1 MTADPF
7 ADAVIADRLRLL
19 TYAELRLTPGGW
31 WRDPATMQVVI
42 GALATT
48 ERWPSLEVLGINYQ
62 PGAPFGSPADVARA
76 LADGGPGLYNLA
88 RGGPQQAMFA
98 DATDA
103 WMQIGVGT
111 ELLKVISY
119 VGGDVLARLGPA
131 AIDDLVDAIA
141 EIRAALDGRAR
152 VLEMH
157 ARPTAVG
164 KLSYP
169 RPQPHRRAAIPLSAV
184 VDVVEADPPADG
196 PDSGPVR
203 AARAIAEAEIPPG
216 VSRVTLGKLLIFRWV
231 DDPSDPVAICK
242 AAAAHEAW
250 LAGRIETTLE
260 PPGKTR

>member
-1 MTADPF
+1 MTDDDF
-7 ADAVIADRLRLL
+7 ARAVVADRLRLL
-19 TYAELRLTPGGW
+19 TYAELRVTPGGW
-31 WRDPATMQVVI
+31 WRDPAALQIVI

-48 ERWPSLEVLGINYQ
+48 ERWPYFEVLGIDYQ
-62 PGAPFGSPADVARA
+62 AGAPFGSPADVARA

-88 RGGPQQAMFA
+88 RGGPPQAMFA
-98 DATDA
+98 EETDA

-141 EIRAALDGRAR
+141 EIRAALGGRAR
-152 VLEMH
+152 LLEMH
-157 ARPTAVG
+157 ARPTALG

-184 VDVVEADPPADG
+184 VDVIELDPPTGG
-196 PDSGPVR
+196 PDAGPAR
-203 AARAIAEAEIPPG
+203 AARAIAGAEIPPG
-216 VSRVTLGKLLIFRWV
+216 VSRVTLGKLLIVRWI
-231 DDPSDPVAICK
+231 DDPSDPVAVCK
-242 AAAAHEAW
+242 AAAAHESW
-250 LAGRIETTLE
+250 LAPRVETTLE

>member
-7 ADAVIADRLRLL
+7 ADAVVADRPRLL
-19 TYAELRLTPGGW
+19 TYAEVHITPAGW
-31 WRDPATMQVVI
+31 WRDPAALQAVI

-48 ERWPSLEVLGINYQ
+48 ERWPYLQVLGINYK

-76 LADGGPGLYNLA
+76 LADGGPGLYSLA
-88 RGGPQQAMFA
+88 RGGPPQAMFA
-98 DATDA
+98 DETDA
-103 WMQIGVGT
+103 WMQVGVGA

-119 VGGDVLARLGPA
+119 AGGDVLARLGPA

-152 VLEMH
+152 LLEMH
-157 ARPTAVG
+157 ARPTALG

-184 VDVVEADPPADG
+184 VDVVEADPPAADLETG
-196 PDSGPVR
+196 PAR
-203 AARAIAEAEIPPG
+203 AARAIARAEVPPG
-216 VSRVTLGKLLIFRWV
+216 VSRVILGKLLVVRWAH
-231 DDPSDPVAICK
+231 DPSDPVAVCK

-250 LAGRIETTLE
+250 LAPLVETTLE
-260 PPGKTR
+260 PPGNTR